1 MTTINTIEDFLRIV
15 REDEELRL
23 AVRREL
29 LTEELL
35 TLPQR
40 VSTLTDNVNAL
51 ARSIDEYKTAT
62 DQRLTRIEEHA
73 NTTDQRLTGIEGR
86 LTGIEGR
93 LTGIEGRVTGIEGR
107 LDRQHGMLRRQ
118 HDDLARF
125 RGNYAIDAARGKSVA
140 IARLFAH
147 RYNLRRILAR
157 VLSVNDRAEILNM
170 NTSALDTL
178 NLDSDAWDSFIER
191 SDLIAE
197 VTDLHSRDEPRYY
210 IAAEA
215 SFTAHDRDIERA
227 TDHARIIRCATGL
240 DAYAVIAAVRL
251 DPQIDSDLILE
262 DAEEYMNA
270 NSEDTALWFP
280 LVEDD
285 LEPLDPC

>member
-73 NTTDQRLTGIEGR
+73 NTTDQRL
-86 LTGIEGR
+86 
-93 LTGIEGRVTGIEGR
+93 TGIEGR

-210 IAAEA
+210 ITAEA

-227 TDHARIIRCATGL
+227 TDHAKIIRCATGL
-240 DAYAVIAAVRL
+240 NAYAVIAAVRL

-262 DAEEYMNA
+262 GAEEYMNA
-270 NSEDTALWFP
+270 NNEDLALWFP
-280 LVEDD
+280 LPETD
-285 LEPLDPC
+285 LEPPDPC